1 VDTVRHYSVL
11 TEIRAVILIG
21 WIGIR
26 KSKFYEWRKR
36 YGKVNEHNALVPRDF
51 WIEEWERQEII
62 AFYLKHRDD
71 GYRRVTFMMLD
82 LNIVA
87 VSPATTYRVLSKAGL
102 LGKWNNRPSKK
113 GTGFVQPEAVHMH
126 WHIDISHINIRG
138 TYFFVCAI
146 IDGYSRYII
155 HWDIRPSMK
164 KEDIQLIILK
174 AHEKFPEAKPNVISD
189 NGSQFISRDFKEL
202 VRILDMRPVNTSP
215 YYPQSNGKIERFFST
230 LKKEAV
236 RPRTPLSLEDARRVM
251 EEYIEIYNNIRPN
264 SAIGYIAPK
273 EKLDG
278 KEKIIF
284 DERDRRLEQRRE
296 ERRQLW
302 ISKRKNNEKIPLTKA
317 ASYENIQ
324 YAGQTETGSAGEQPV
339 RAVRAS
345 CFTEYGNP
353 GVNIAPGNPTK
364 KDICCK
370 IAENSKKTQT
380 LQEISN

>member
-1 VDTVRHYSVL
+1 M
-11 TEIRAVILIG
+11 
-21 WIGIR
+21 
-26 KSKFYEWRKR
+26 
-36 YGKVNEHNALVPRDF
+36 NEHNALVPRDF
-51 WIEEWERQEII
+51 WIKEWERQEII

-215 YYPQSNGKIERFFST
+215 YYPQSNGKIERFFGT

-236 RPRTPLSLEDARRVM
+236 RPRTPLSLEDARRIM

-273 EKLDG
+273 EKLEG
-278 KEKIIF
+278 REKIIF
-284 DERDRRLEQRRE
+284 DERDMRLEQRRE

-302 ISKRKNNEKIPLTKA
+302 IEKRKNNVEMPLTKMA
-317 ASYENIQ
+317 LCEYIENT
-324 YAGQTETGSAGEQPV
+324 GQTETGSAGEQPV
-339 RAVRAS
+339 RDVRAIVLKNVEPWV
-345 CFTEYGNP
+345 T
-353 GVNIAPGNPTK
+353 IAPGNQIINIHSFKTITK
-364 KDICCK
+364 P
-370 IAENSKKTQT
+370 KKTRN
-380 LQEISN
+380 LQEVSN